1 MLDIGVPRFHHDG
14 SFAGY
19 IGSCIDITEQKLA
32 EETLSSI
39 SRQLIE
45 AQEQE
50 RTWIAREMHDDINQR
65 LSVAAMELDRQGQN
79 LQASADEL
87 RWSMAEVYKQISKLS
102 SDIHSMSHRLH
113 SLKLDSLGLAAAA
126 KSFCCELAERQDVEV
141 KFNSE
146 KVPRKLPEAISLCLF
161 RVLQE
166 ALQNAVKHS
175 GVRHFRVSLVGST
188 NQIALTVCDEGRGF
202 RPEEVGPRGG
212 LGLTSMKE
220 RLNLVGGKFEIDAK
234 PSRGTIIR
242 GFVPLKPQAKF
253 AGTGI

>member
-1 MLDIGVPRFHHDG
+1 
-14 SFAGY
+14 
-19 IGSCIDITEQKLA
+19 
-32 EETLSSI
+32 
-39 SRQLIE
+39 
-45 AQEQE
+45 
-50 RTWIAREMHDDINQR
+50 
-65 LSVAAMELDRQGQN
+65 MELDRQGQN

-87 RWSMAEVYKQISKLS
+87 RWSMAEVYRQISKLS

-126 KSFCCELAERQDVEV
+126 KSFCSELAERQEVEV
-141 KFNSE
+141 QFSSE
-146 KVPRKLPEAISLCLF
+146 KLLRNVPEAISLCLF

-242 GFVPLKPQAKF
+242 AFVPWKPQAKF
-253 AGTGI
+253 AGAGI